1 MSVDLSPKAAEAL
14 KMVDLLDGEEITYSL
29 QADGFFLGT
38 HPILK
43 LIASLQAMITTLTG
57 GHIRVFLFATNYRI
71 LLVQS
76 VRVFCGA
83 TATKSVKAMA
93 LGHLA
98 EASWIKDTQMFCIHA
113 RLIQLQTETEQIGL
127 VIKKMGDEAL
137 RGYVKQMSQ
146 VILQNVE
153 QRSQT

>member
-1 MSVDLSPKAAEAL
+1 MSTDLSPKAAEAL
-14 KMVDLLDGEEITYSL
+14 KMVDLLDGESLQYSL
-29 QADGFFLGT
+29 QADGFFMGT

-57 GHIRVFLFATNYRI
+57 GHIRVFLFVSNYRI
-71 LLVQS
+71 ILIQS
-76 VRVFCGA
+76 TKVFCGM

-98 EASWIKDTQMFCIHA
+98 EASWIKDTQMFCVHA

-127 VIKKMGDEAL
+127 VIKKMGDDAL
-137 RGYVKQMSQ
+137 REYVMEMSK
-146 VILQNVE
+146 VILRNVE
-153 QRSQT
+153 ERTQT

>member
-1 MSVDLSPKAAEAL
+1 MSTDLSPKAAESL
-14 KMVDLLDGEEITYSL
+14 EIVDLLDGETLQYSL
-29 QADGFFLGT
+29 QADGFFMGT

-57 GHIRVFLFATNYRI
+57 GHIRVFLFVSNYRI
-71 LLVQS
+71 ILIQS
-76 VRVFCGA
+76 TKVFCGM

-98 EASWIKDTQMFCIHA
+98 EASWIKDTQMFCVHA

-137 RGYVKQMSQ
+137 RNYVLEMSK
-146 VILQNVE
+146 VILHNVE